1 MEYHFTK
8 ILNIPTINIVN
19 STLNFINN
27 HRKKI
32 SIISPY
38 SNSIT
43 KEFLKLIKN
52 KNTIERVF
60 NLSFKSEKEINSN
73 INIIEYNKLKDLK
86 GDLFFIGGGVTI
98 RYYKK
103 IYQTKLKNKIYS
115 SPMILVN
122 DAVKIINS

>member
-1 MEYHFTK
+1 M
-8 ILNIPTINIVN
+8 
-19 STLNFINN
+19 
-27 HRKKI
+27 
-32 SIISPY
+32 
-38 SNSIT
+38 
-43 KEFLKLIKN
+43 
-52 KNTIERVF
+52 

-73 INIIEYNKLKDLK
+73 INIIEYNKFKDLK

-98 RYYKK
+98 RYFKK